1 MINLLFYISLLTLS
15 LFAYLRLNDEDTVIS
30 SEEQEYLKIQHE
42 LKIMHQRKQYLN
54 QMQENLKHQK
64 QNQVYSKDIGLFVIQ
79 SQKINRD
86 KDKIAII
93 SKNQKTP
100 LSDDKIA

>member
-15 LFAYLRLNDEDTVIS
+15 LFTYLRLSNEDTLIS

-42 LKIMHQRKQYLN
+42 LKILHQRKQYLN
-54 QMQENLKHQK
+54 KMQENLKHQK